1 MRVHLK
7 QMTEK
12 KNKTFTRLAQVCG
25 VVSMRNHPRAWSGF
39 SVRLGH
45 MEWEGFFHL
54 RSSIA
59 SELVRKKKS
68 SRSRDKVEIRYVVR
82 PQIGDMRHQKLLDR

>member
-1 MRVHLK
+1 
-7 QMTEK
+7 
-12 KNKTFTRLAQVCG
+12 
-25 VVSMRNHPRAWSGF
+25 
-39 SVRLGH
+39 

-68 SRSRDKVEIRYVVR
+68 SRSRDKVEVRYVVR
-82 PQIGDMRHQKLLDR
+82 PQIGDTRHQKLLDRRP